1 MMERVRFCI
10 FVALLTQLLPA
21 CKGTRSSREG
31 SPATPSATP
40 SPSVPAPVIE
50 PPVPSDELT
59 VPTAWPIPSGPRLG
73 IFAGE
78 GVGAI
83 RFGANVTTI
92 ERLMEAPCEIK
103 TDDACRYIALAVE
116 FMLKDGVVSEIRTH
130 RPNRPTTPKPRV
142 FGIFNG
148 HTPEEVAFTML
159 RPAAKGLLGPPEKT
173 EPVADGGDAHTVE
186 VDTYNGL
193 RVEYDQLPNG
203 NVVVGGMVVVK
214 PTKPMKPM
222 KAPKQSGPKPAAAK
236 K

>member
-1 MMERVRFCI
+1 MERVLFGV
-10 FVALLTQLLPA
+10 FVALSALLLPA
-21 CKGTRSSREG
+21 CKSTQSPAEG
-31 SPATPSATP
+31 SQATPSAAP
-40 SPSVPAPVIE
+40 SRSVASPAIQPQG
-50 PPVPSDELT
+50 PSDER
-59 VPTAWPIPSGPRLG
+59 VAPTSWPIPSGPRLG

-83 RFGANVTTI
+83 RFGATVATI

-103 TDDACRYIALAVE
+103 TDDACRYIALATE
-116 FMLKDGVVSEIRTH
+116 FILKDGVVNEIRTH

-148 HTPEEVAFTML
+148 HTPEEVAFMML
-159 RPAAKGLLGPPEKT
+159 RPAAQGLLGPPEKT
-173 EPVADGGDAHTVE
+173 EPVADGGEAHTVE

-214 PTKPMKPM
+214 PTKPMKPV
-222 KAPKQSGPKPAAAK
+222 KTPKQTGPKPAATK
-236 K
+236 R